1 MDDSGAR
8 AAQGVARQR
17 EVQGHFGHRVR
28 HHAEALPWSEHITG
42 SERLVGEPEPMC
54 EPVSMVV
61 FVGDTDNLVG
71 DLQLRERLGA
81 LWRLHAE
88 APRMA

>member
-1 MDDSGAR
+1 MQLRGLPDSER
-8 AAQGVARQR
+8 HRDI
-17 EVQGHFGHRVR
+17 FGYRLR

-54 EPVSMVV
+54 EPVSMVA

-71 DLQLRERLGA
+71 DLQLREKLGA
-81 LWRLHAE
+81 LWRFHAE
-88 APRMA
+88 ALRMA